1 MKEIIIKNSISE
13 ILIDSNMSYYMFSFY
28 FILFL
33 ENEDKV
39 KEDLF
44 LDNKDKIKDLY
55 DVLEKYLKKILVEWH
70 QEPSEKEFQ
79 KHSTRYEKIVLNK
92 KTYRV
97 NYRMSEIGKLAYLI
111 YRILQML
118 DNSHAKGESINIK
131 IVHKE

>member
-44 LDNKDKIKDLY
+44 LDNKDKIKNLY
-55 DVLEKYLKKILVEWH
+55 DVLEKYLKKILVEWY

-92 KTYRV
+92 KTYKI